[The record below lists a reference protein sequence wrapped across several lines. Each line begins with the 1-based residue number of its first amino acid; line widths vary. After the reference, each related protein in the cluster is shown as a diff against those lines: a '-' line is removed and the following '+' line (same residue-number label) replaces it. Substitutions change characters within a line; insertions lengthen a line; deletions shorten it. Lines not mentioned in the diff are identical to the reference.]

1 VSLNA
6 VASDE
11 HARLKKLEAE
21 SIFILREAYR
31 RVRPLALLWSMGKDS
46 TALLWLARKAFL
58 GTIPFPVMLL
68 DTEMEFP
75 EVYAFR
81 DELIESWKLDY
92 RNELCP
98 PETAVDQTL
107 PPAARAAAR
116 KTEGLRT
123 SIARDGWKGIVLGIR
138 RDEQAVRAKEKIF
151 SRRGSDGSWDFR
163 NQPAEFWGYYDTTPR
178 DGEHVRIHP
187 LLHWTELDVWL
198 YTRAEKIPFC
208 PLYLSRDGLRF
219 RSLGEKNI
227 TQPIASAAMS
237 IDGIVEELRATNA
250 PERAGRTMDFESED
264 AFERLRAGGYM

>member
-1 VSLNA
+1 M
-6 VASDE
+6 SDSIGTDRQ
-11 HARLKKLEAE
+11 RLRSIEAE
-21 SIFILREAYR
+21 SIFIIREAYR
-31 RVRPLALLWSMGKDS
+31 RVRPLTLLWSIGKDS
-46 TALLWLARKAFL
+46 TALIWLARKAFL
-58 GTIPFPVMLL
+58 GAIPFPVMLL

-81 DELIESWKLDY
+81 DAMIAEWRLDY

-98 PETAVDQTL
+98 PESAVDQTL

-116 KTEGLRT
+116 KTGGLRNAIT
-123 SIARDGWKGIVLGIR
+123 RDGYTGVLLGIR

-151 SRRGSDGSWDFR
+151 SRRAVDGSWDFR
-163 NQPAEFWGYYDTTPR
+163 NQSAEFWGYYDAALR
-178 DGEHVRIHP
+178 DGEHFRIHP

-208 PLYLSRDGLRF
+208 SLYLSNSGKRF

-227 TQPIASAAMS
+227 TDPIQSDAIS
-237 IDGIVEELRATNA
+237 IDQIIDELRATNA
-250 PERAGRTMDFESED
+250 PERAGRVMDSESED